1 LGCSLFLAP
10 IARHLILYWS
20 WITPI
25 VKGKTKDNETS
36 VVRKLAIGLI
46 VLAIVIVA
54 IATFFNLV
62 SESDEITER
71 SHSAVELKK

>member
-1 LGCSLFLAP
+1 
-10 IARHLILYWS
+10 
-20 WITPI
+20 